1 VGAPTL
7 ALAGEEDV
15 PDMQELARRFA
26 REIPGAQH
34 ATIEGAAHMPSL
46 EQPAAFDAL
55 VLPFLREALA

>member
-15 PDMQELARRFA
+15 PDMQELARRLA
-26 REIPGAQH
+26 REIPGARH
-34 ATIEGAAHMPSL
+34 ATIPDAAHMPNL